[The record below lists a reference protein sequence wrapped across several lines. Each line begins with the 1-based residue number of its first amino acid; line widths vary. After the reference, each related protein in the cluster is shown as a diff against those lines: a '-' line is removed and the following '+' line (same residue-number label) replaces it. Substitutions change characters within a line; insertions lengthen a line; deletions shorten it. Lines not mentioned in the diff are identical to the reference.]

1 MPTHIKGARIYTG
14 SGKVIA
20 KGDILIDAGVIQA
33 IGKHVR
39 APAHAN
45 TIDAE
50 GKVVTPGLIDV
61 YTQMGLTKEPPQ
73 TGSRAD
79 KQLSLT
85 PEFRAIDGIYP
96 EEKTFEEARKSG
108 VTTVHILPGTNSIFG
123 GESAVVKT
131 SGSIVDNMILRN
143 PAGMAG
149 SFSASPGNSGGP
161 DSSALME
168 TVAQMREAFKK
179 AQTQLHKINNGIT
192 IDENLALENLIK
204 VLNRE
209 YPLRVKAE
217 LIEEIAAVLRI
228 AREFSIQVTIENTK
242 DAHRIADFIGEQGA
256 RISIAPGLMGSS
268 PSKRPAKEWDT
279 IAALDEAGIPVSIT
293 TAYPQSSISTL
304 LSSAAMAVRSGL
316 KESSAWKA
324 ITLNAARHLGISKR
338 VGSLNT
344 GKDADLVIW
353 SGEPFDLRNDV
364 EKTIINGQ
372 IVYNASKRYVL
383 KQKG

>member
-39 APAHAN
+39 TPDHAN
-45 TIDAE
+45 IIDAE

-61 YTQMGLTKEPPQ
+61 YTQMGLTIDQPVTENR
-73 TGSRAD
+73 SD
-79 KQLSLT
+79 KHPALT
-85 PEFRAIDGIYP
+85 PELRAIDGIYP

-108 VTTVHILPGTNSIFG
+108 VTTVHILPRPNAIFG

-131 SGSIVDNMILRN
+131 SGSIIDNMILRH

-149 SFSASPGNSGGP
+149 SFPASSGHSGEYG
-161 DSSALME
+161 SSTLME
-168 TVAQMREAFKK
+168 TAAHMREAFKK
-179 AQTQLHKINNGIT
+179 AQTQLHKVNNGIT

-209 YPLRVKAE
+209 YPLRIKAE
-217 LIEEIAAVLRI
+217 HMEEIAAVLRI
-228 AREFSIQVTIENTK
+228 AREFSIQVTLENTK

-256 RISIAPGLMGSS
+256 RISIAPGLMGNSTS
-268 PSKRPAKEWDT
+268 NRAAKDWDS

-293 TAYPQSSISTL
+293 TAHPESSISTL

-324 ITLNAARHLGISKR
+324 ITLNAARHLGVSKHI
-338 VGSLNT
+338 GSLNT

-353 SGEPFDLRNDV
+353 NGEPFDLRNNV

-383 KQKG
+383 KQK